1 MCFDP
6 IDFNDLM
13 MLICNLAC
21 QTNGGKF
28 SNLSDWH
35 TCSKHLQGAAMDIPA
50 SSGEHSANMAEIEI
64 PLVGLNVQALA
75 VPETWSA

>member
-1 MCFDP
+1 
-6 IDFNDLM
+6 
-13 MLICNLAC
+13 
-21 QTNGGKF
+21 
-28 SNLSDWH
+28 
-35 TCSKHLQGAAMDIPA
+35 MDIPA